1 MEEFRKGR
9 GEFNQMVAR
18 NSGCSRKEGEGGTSG
33 EEVAEWP
40 GKISRGVR
48 NSLGRWRWR
57 WGSGNRAMEGI
68 RLGG

>member
-9 GEFNQMVAR
+9 GEFNGTVAR

-33 EEVAEWP
+33 VEVAELP
-40 GKISRGVR
+40 SKISRKVR
-48 NSLGRWRWR
+48 NSSGRWRWR